1 MDFKITKGHYK
12 LRCVSINIYIYIYI
26 IIRKINMMV
35 ESKINSLLRILEK
48 RLLKAYFCIVQE

>member
-12 LRCVSINIYIYIYI
+12 LRCVSINIYIYI